1 MRTCMVRWGFL
12 TWETHASSTQ
22 VSLFLPFFSEWK
34 KALQLLS
41 NTQPLTDYFLSGLHI
56 KEMTENNP
64 FGSQGN
70 VVYQFGLLLKF
81 FEVFGF
87 LHIYF
92 LGSFGSQRNL
102 P

>member
-1 MRTCMVRWGFL
+1 MRTCMARWGSS

-22 VSLFLPFFSEWK
+22 VSLSYPLSFRSK

-70 VVYQFGLLLKF
+70 VVYQFGLLLK
-81 FEVFGF
+81 
-87 LHIYF
+87 YY
-92 LGSFGSQRNL
+92 
-102 P
+102 